1 MGVIFSSMLSRKRE
15 TTEGPD
21 LTREWESKKMR
32 KRYIREQKTLCGE
45 KYMEV
50 DLKWITEQQHRATS
64 RGKKAL
70 ASTLAQQD
78 RNAGRAGRYFIQ
90 LIHANFDRMGWHV
103 ALTYDDAWLPESGEK
118 AERDLVNYLRRVRRW
133 ISRQGWDPA
142 GLRWISVTE
151 GQDEDKAAGQ
161 KAVRW
166 HHHLLIQMDGLA
178 REQRE
183 KLRGALE
190 DLWSVRFCGEV
201 ESLGTVNADRLQPD
215 KDGLVGLALY
225 LLKYPKRK
233 KRWHQSQGLRKP
245 RYPRPNDTRWSARKL
260 AEACTLEVDD
270 ADAWEKRYPGWKFLG
285 AHPSWNEE
293 RGEWRAYIRL
303 YRKEERQK
311 ARFAGAEAGADAARE
326 LKKRTEGLFRS
337 L

>member
-1 MGVIFSSMLSRKRE
+1 MPEPCLG
-15 TTEGPD
+15 
-21 LTREWESKKMR
+21 REWESEQMR

-103 ALTYDDAWLPESGEK
+103 ALTYDDGWLPESAER
-118 AERDLVNYLRRVRRW
+118 AERDLTNYLRRVRRW

-151 GQDEDKAAGQ
+151 GQDEDKAAGR

-293 RGEWRAYIRL
+293 RGEWRVYIRL

-311 ARFAGAEAGADAARE
+311 ARFAGAEAGAAAARE
-326 LKKRTEGLFRS
+326 LKKRTEGLFQS

>member
-1 MGVIFSSMLSRKRE
+1 MPEPCLG
-15 TTEGPD
+15 
-21 LTREWESKKMR
+21 REWEAEKMR

-50 DLKWITEQQHRATS
+50 DLKWITEQQHRAAS

-103 ALTYDDAWLPESGEK
+103 ALTYDDGWLPESAER
-118 AERDLVNYLRRVRRW
+118 AERDLTNYLRRVRRW

-151 GQDEDKAAGQ
+151 GQDEDKAAGR

-293 RGEWRAYIRL
+293 RGEWRVYIRL

-311 ARFAGAEAGADAARE
+311 ARFAGAEAGAAAARE

>member
-1 MGVIFSSMLSRKRE
+1 
-15 TTEGPD
+15 
-21 LTREWESKKMR
+21 MR

-70 ASTLAQQD
+70 VSTLAQQD

-311 ARFAGAEAGADAARE
+311 ARFAGAEAGAAAARE

>member
-1 MGVIFSSMLSRKRE
+1 MGVIFSAMLSRKRE
-15 TTEGPD
+15 TTAGPD

-50 DLKWITEQQHRATS
+50 DLNWITEQQHRATS

-90 LIHANFDRMGWHV
+90 LVNSNFDWMGLHV
-103 ALTYDDAWLPESGEK
+103 AYTYDDAYLPESAER
-118 AERDLVNYLRRVRRW
+118 AERDLTNYLRRVRRW

-166 HHHLLIQMDGLA
+166 HHHLLIQMDGLG

-293 RGEWRAYIRL
+293 RGEWRVYIRL

-311 ARFAGAEAGADAARE
+311 ARFAGAEAGAAAARE

>member
-15 TTEGPD
+15 TTAGPD
-21 LTREWESKKMR
+21 LTREWESEKMR

-70 ASTLAQQD
+70 VSTLAQQD

-103 ALTYDDAWLPESGEK
+103 ALTYDDGWLPESAER
-118 AERDLVNYLRRVRRW
+118 AERDLTNYLRRVRRW

-293 RGEWRAYIRL
+293 RGEWRIYIRL
-303 YRKEERQK
+303 YRKEERKK
-311 ARFAGAEAGADAARE
+311 AWFAGAEAGAAAARE